1 MHDLETNGSAV
12 AFALRG
18 APAWHNLADHV
29 FGEDEHVTTDQML
42 NAARLAGWNVR
53 LVDAQGFAPD
63 DWRFNADDT
72 MKVPPFI
79 LDEPR
84 YRGRSILVA
93 GENFGSGSS
102 REHAPWALLAFGIKA
117 VIATKFAD
125 IFMNNALKNGLL
137 PIVVPHDLHAQ
148 LLAMAADDGASEITI
163 DLAAAT
169 LESGAGEPYL
179 FPIDSFN
186 QKMLVEGLDELDY
199 VRTHSEE
206 IAAYES
212 THPRTI
218 DTRGTSAEGR
228 TT

>member
-1 MHDLETNGSAV
+1 MSAPKVGRFTSAAIPLPLENI
-12 AFALRG
+12 
-18 APAWHNLADHV
+18 D
-29 FGEDEHVTTDQML
+29 TDQIVP
-42 NAARLAGWNVR
+42 ARYLKVIDKAGLAEALFR
-53 LVDAQGFAPD
+53 

-117 VIATKFAD
+117 VIATSFAD
-125 IFMNNALKNGLL
+125 IFKNNALKNGLL

-148 LLAMAADDGASEITI
+148 LLAMAAGDGASEITI
-163 DLAAAT
+163 DLATAT
-169 LESGAGEPYL
+169 LDSGDGAPYQ
-179 FPIDSFN
+179 FPIDVFN

-199 VRTHSEE
+199 VRTHSAE

-212 THPRTI
+212 AHPRPI
-218 DTRGTSAEGR
+218 DTRSTPAEGR
-228 TT
+228 TA